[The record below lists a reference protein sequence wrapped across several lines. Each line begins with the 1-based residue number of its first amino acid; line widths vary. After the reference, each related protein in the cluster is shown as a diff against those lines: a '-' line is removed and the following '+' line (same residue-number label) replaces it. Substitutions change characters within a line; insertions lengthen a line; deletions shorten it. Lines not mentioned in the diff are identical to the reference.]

1 MSVADLDSDPSHAS
15 AGESDADDT
24 EKLLLQSML
33 NQEQIYSKKDLFD
46 TKSMHSAVS
55 KMPSVMSAE
64 HSSSQST
71 GYQTPDRTYA
81 LKALRSSAGLL
92 VEPSTESTRK
102 IKEDLSEKYLKE
114 LLDSLLVMTDNATP
128 EAESGK
134 FFIQTLVDYMKTN
147 WESLSVFTR
156 IHNLFDGNNQG
167 FKVDG
172 SGANRLVQM
181 LVDPGYPIGR
191 VDVGKDGQCAWRSTS
206 VRLVGNEKMWRPIRL
221 CLLHFGYTQRPQFFL
236 SEDMKPNYIEIVEEE
251 SRGRPDYYL
260 QQMYGGKVASYQAG
274 TFELGLASKFF
285 GFDVVIF
292 YLLDRKAVLRAVHKR
307 DGPAVDGEIP
317 SVHDS
322 FWVLHCGVAHD
333 HWEPLMPATVYPKA
347 PRGLSLKQ
355 TLAVMKS
362 PATAPHGRHFDVE
375 YATRERPTPP
385 TEPMLPMKV
394 TPVEVKDGV
403 PPPGESTGAEMFHMA
418 DDSDADLQDC
428 TSCSSEETTAYILK
442 VQRQVEQYKARQRE
456 KRQRRKLE
464 RMSQRKTVVP
474 TAPKLAKH
482 RMHAEQTPASSPA
495 QSSPTQSSPDDQHLS
510 PPVAQDPPAQAGAPG
525 AAPAAAPGPAP
536 GLAPPAAPSPPP
548 GLAPGVAPVAVA
560 AVFPHPGLPKCRH

>member
-55 KMPSVMSAE
+55 KMPSVMSVE

-167 FKVDG
+167 FKIDG

-181 LVDPGYPIGR
+181 LVDPGCPIGR
-191 VDVGKDGQCAWRSTS
+191 VDVGKDGQCAWRTIA
-206 VRLVGNEKMWRPIRL
+206 VRLVRNEKMWRPIRL
-221 CLLHFGYTQRPQFFL
+221 CLLRFGYRQAHVVDSKHIF
-236 SEDMKPNYIEIVEEE
+236 KN
-251 SRGRPDYYL
+251 
-260 QQMYGGKVASYQAG
+260 AS
-274 TFELGLASKFF
+274 
-285 GFDVVIF
+285 
-292 YLLDRKAVLRAVHKR
+292 
-307 DGPAVDGEIP
+307 
-317 SVHDS
+317 
-322 FWVLHCGVAHD
+322 
-333 HWEPLMPATVYPKA
+333 
-347 PRGLSLKQ
+347 
-355 TLAVMKS
+355 
-362 PATAPHGRHFDVE
+362 
-375 YATRERPTPP
+375 
-385 TEPMLPMKV
+385 
-394 TPVEVKDGV
+394 
-403 PPPGESTGAEMFHMA
+403 GAEKR
-418 DDSDADLQDC
+418 
-428 TSCSSEETTAYILK
+428 ILREAG
-442 VQRQVEQYKARQRE
+442 RQAE
-456 KRQRRKLE
+456 K
-464 RMSQRKTVVP
+464 
-474 TAPKLAKH
+474 
-482 RMHAEQTPASSPA
+482 
-495 QSSPTQSSPDDQHLS
+495 
-510 PPVAQDPPAQAGAPG
+510 
-525 AAPAAAPGPAP
+525 
-536 GLAPPAAPSPPP
+536 
-548 GLAPGVAPVAVA
+548 
-560 AVFPHPGLPKCRH
+560 